1 MVKRVLLVEN
11 EKQIARFID
20 LELQKEGYQ
29 VDVVEDGKAGLAL
42 IAATKYDLILFNYDL
57 SDMSGETFAEEISR
71 IRPASVLIVLD
82 SREKI
87 AEHKE
92 SIQRFAV
99 SYMVKP
105 FIISDLVD
113 KITAIFR
120 GRDYIDQHCSQMKIP
135 TSYRNL
141 RIDVEHHTV
150 YRGKD
155 MISLT
160 RREYDL
166 LATLMGS
173 KGVVTRDQLL
183 ESVWKYESTGET
195 NIVDVYI
202 RHLHSAVEKFCR
214 MNGFGR
220 NPEHFL
226 QHAHGKAICLP
237 PGIAG
242 SHTHMKACILM
253 LFCKSKCSFVVLLP
267 HL

>member
-71 IRPASVLIVLD
+71 IRPASVLIVF
-82 SREKI
+82 ECAKI

-113 KITAIFR
+113 KITAIL
-120 GRDYIDQHCSQMKIP
+120 GQVIM
-135 TSYRNL
+135 
-141 RIDVEHHTV
+141 
-150 YRGKD
+150 
-155 MISLT
+155 
-160 RREYDL
+160 
-166 LATLMGS
+166 
-173 KGVVTRDQLL
+173 
-183 ESVWKYESTGET
+183 
-195 NIVDVYI
+195 
-202 RHLHSAVEKFCR
+202 
-214 MNGFGR
+214 
-220 NPEHFL
+220 
-226 QHAHGKAICLP
+226 
-237 PGIAG
+237 
-242 SHTHMKACILM
+242 THYLVAR
-253 LFCKSKCSFVVLLP
+253 
-267 HL
+267 

>member
-1 MVKRVLLVEN
+1 
-11 EKQIARFID
+11 
-20 LELQKEGYQ
+20 
-29 VDVVEDGKAGLAL
+29 
-42 IAATKYDLILFNYDL
+42 
-57 SDMSGETFAEEISR
+57 MSGETFAEEISQ

-92 SIQRFAV
+92 SIQHFAV

-150 YRGKD
+150 YR
-155 MISLT
+155 
-160 RREYDL
+160 DL

-202 RHLHSAVEKFCR
+202 RYLR
-214 MNGFGR
+214 
-220 NPEHFL
+220 
-226 QHAHGKAICLP
+226 GKIDLP
-237 PGIAG
+237 GQKSYIKTVRGIGYA
-242 SHTHMKACILM
+242 MQDELE
-253 LFCKSKCSFVVLLP
+253 
-267 HL
+267 

>member
-1 MVKRVLLVEN
+1 MWSRMEKRVWPWLLRPN
-11 EKQIARFID
+11 MIWSCLITICQICLVKDSQRKSVGF
-20 LELQKEGYQ
+20 
-29 VDVVEDGKAGLAL
+29 
-42 IAATKYDLILFNYDL
+42 
-57 SDMSGETFAEEISR
+57 
-71 IRPASVLIVLD
+71 RPASVLIVLD

-202 RHLHSAVEKFCR
+202 RYLR
-214 MNGFGR
+214 
-220 NPEHFL
+220 
-226 QHAHGKAICLP
+226 GKIDLP
-237 PGIAG
+237 GQKSYIKTVRGIGYA
-242 SHTHMKACILM
+242 MQDELEWNIRIL
-253 LFCKSKCSFVVLLP
+253 
-267 HL
+267 

>member
-57 SDMSGETFAEEISR
+57 SDMSGETFAEEISQ

-87 AEHKE
+87 SEHLD

-99 SYMVKP
+99 SYSVKP

-113 KITAIFR
+113 QITAIFR
-120 GRDYIDQHCSQMKIP
+120 GRDFIDQHCNQMKVP

-141 RIDVEHHTV
+141 RIDVENHTV
-150 YRGKD
+150 YRGEEV
-155 MISLT
+155 IALT

-173 KGVVTRDQLL
+173 KHVLSREQLL
-183 ESVWKYESTGET
+183 ERVWKYESTAET

-202 RHLHSAVEKFCR
+202 RYLR
-214 MNGFGR
+214 
-220 NPEHFL
+220 
-226 QHAHGKAICLP
+226 GKIDLP
-237 PGIAG
+237 GQ
-242 SHTHMKACILM
+242 
-253 LFCKSKCSFVVLLP
+253 KSYIKTVRGVGYQMQE
-267 HL
+267 

>member
-57 SDMSGETFAEEISR
+57 SDMSGETFAEEISQ

-160 RREYDL
+160 RR
-166 LATLMGS
+166 
-173 KGVVTRDQLL
+173 
-183 ESVWKYESTGET
+183 
-195 NIVDVYI
+195 
-202 RHLHSAVEKFCR
+202 
-214 MNGFGR
+214 
-220 NPEHFL
+220 
-226 QHAHGKAICLP
+226 
-237 PGIAG
+237 
-242 SHTHMKACILM
+242 
-253 LFCKSKCSFVVLLP
+253 
-267 HL
+267 

>member
-141 RIDVEHHTV
+141 LSDGEHHTV
-150 YRGKD
+150 FRGKD

-160 RREYDL
+160 R
-166 LATLMGS
+166 
-173 KGVVTRDQLL
+173 
-183 ESVWKYESTGET
+183 
-195 NIVDVYI
+195 
-202 RHLHSAVEKFCR
+202 
-214 MNGFGR
+214 
-220 NPEHFL
+220 
-226 QHAHGKAICLP
+226 
-237 PGIAG
+237 
-242 SHTHMKACILM
+242 
-253 LFCKSKCSFVVLLP
+253 
-267 HL
+267 

>member
-57 SDMSGETFAEEISR
+57 SDMSGERFAEEISQ

-113 KITAIFR
+113 KIT

-202 RHLHSAVEKFCR
+202 RYLR
-214 MNGFGR
+214 
-220 NPEHFL
+220 
-226 QHAHGKAICLP
+226 GKIDLP
-237 PGIAG
+237 GQKSYIKTVRGIGYA
-242 SHTHMKACILM
+242 MQDALE
-253 LFCKSKCSFVVLLP
+253 
-267 HL
+267 

>member
-29 VDVVEDGKAGLAL
+29 VDVVEDGKAG
-42 IAATKYDLILFNYDL
+42 
-57 SDMSGETFAEEISR
+57 
-71 IRPASVLIVLD
+71 
-82 SREKI
+82 
-87 AEHKE
+87 
-92 SIQRFAV
+92 
-99 SYMVKP
+99 
-105 FIISDLVD
+105 LVD

-202 RHLHSAVEKFCR
+202 RYLR
-214 MNGFGR
+214 
-220 NPEHFL
+220 
-226 QHAHGKAICLP
+226 GKIDLP
-237 PGIAG
+237 GQKSYIKTVRGIGYA
-242 SHTHMKACILM
+242 MQDALE
-253 LFCKSKCSFVVLLP
+253 
-267 HL
+267 